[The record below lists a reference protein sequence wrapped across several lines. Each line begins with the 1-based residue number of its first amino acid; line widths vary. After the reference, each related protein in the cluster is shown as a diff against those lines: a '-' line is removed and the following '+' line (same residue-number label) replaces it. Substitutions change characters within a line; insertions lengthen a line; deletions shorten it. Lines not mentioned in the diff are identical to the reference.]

1 MEELIESVVYS
12 GSFNPFHIG
21 HLEIVKHLSKRFDK
35 VYLVVSV
42 QNPLKTM
49 GVSNFNERLN
59 NVRRVI
65 KESGLTNVIVEDIET
80 TIQAPY
86 YTIKTLEAL
95 EHKYPHELL
104 SLCVGGDCMGDFHK
118 WYRWEDILN
127 TYGIV
132 VIPRKGYSIKL
143 SIEVLKNM
151 GDEPEQWHLCV
162 LDADIPEVSSSEIR
176 KKMENN
182 EDVSSLIP

>member
-49 GVSNFNERLN
+49 GASNFNERLN

-95 EHKYPHELL
+95 NRSTQMNYYPY
-104 SLCVGGDCMGDFHK
+104 V
-118 WYRWEDILN
+118 WEAIVW
-127 TYGIV
+127 GI
-132 VIPRKGYSIKL
+132 SINGIAGK
-143 SIEVLKNM
+143 IY
-151 GDEPEQWHLCV
+151 
-162 LDADIPEVSSSEIR
+162 
-176 KKMENN
+176 
-182 EDVSSLIP
+182 